1 MRRPASTSRVRVRLA
16 SPRDARALVELAH
29 EVGAEPEGWLIS
41 EGDWRSVRDERRQ
54 LAAARRSRDVAVL
67 VAENAAGIVGR
78 LSIVRDLHPACAHV
92 ADLGL
97 MVARSHRREGV
108 GSALLAAAESWARDV
123 GVRKLELSVFPH
135 NAPALALYHRCGYEQ
150 EGHRVGQFRR
160 GDTYV
165 DSILMAKDLSA
176 C

>member
-1 MRRPASTSRVRVRLA
+1 VRRPQSTSSVRVRVA

-41 EGDWRSVRDERRQ
+41 DGDWRSVREERRQ
-54 LAAARRSRDVAVL
+54 LAAVRRSRDLAVL
-67 VAENAAGIVGR
+67 VAENDDGIVGR

-97 MVARSHRREGV
+97 MVARPHRREGV
-108 GSALLAAAESWARDV
+108 GSALLAAAESWARAV
-123 GVRKLELSVFPH
+123 GVRQLELSVFPH
-135 NAPALALYHRCGYEQ
+135 NAPALALYRRCGYRQ
-150 EGHRVGQFRR
+150 EGHRVAHFRK

-165 DSILMAKDLSA
+165 DSILMAKDLSE

>member
-1 MRRPASTSRVRVRLA
+1 LKRLASAPGIRVRTA
-16 SPRDARALVELAH
+16 SPRDARALVDLAH

-41 EGDWRSVRDERRQ
+41 EGEWRSVRDERRQ
-54 LAAARRSRDVAVL
+54 LAAARRSRDVAVI
-67 VAENAAGIVGR
+67 VAENDGEIVGR

-97 MVARSHRREGV
+97 MVAREHRREGV
-108 GSALLAAAESWARDV
+108 GTALLAAAESWARDV

-135 NAPALALYHRCGYEQ
+135 NAPALALYRRCGFRE
-150 EGHRVGQFRR
+150 EGLRAAHFRR
-160 GDTYV
+160 GDRYV
-165 DSILMAKDLSA
+165 DSILMAKDLSQ